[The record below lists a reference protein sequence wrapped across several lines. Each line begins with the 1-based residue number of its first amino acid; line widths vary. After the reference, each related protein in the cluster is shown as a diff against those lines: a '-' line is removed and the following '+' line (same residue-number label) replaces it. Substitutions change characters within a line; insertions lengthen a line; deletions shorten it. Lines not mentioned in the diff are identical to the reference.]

1 MKLRVALLLFVF
13 LISQNLPSVQSWMSV
28 SATTHSHSHQKQFD
42 QVSTASLHATC
53 MEIALEEE
61 AEDEERKL
69 SVSFFEWFH
78 LGFHSVD
85 VLSVPMRPQRLN
97 NTPSL
102 TVPITCIAL
111 V

>member
-1 MKLRVALLLFVF
+1 
-13 LISQNLPSVQSWMSV
+13 MSV

-69 SVSFFEWFH
+69 SVSFFEW
-78 LGFHSVD
+78 
-85 VLSVPMRPQRLN
+85 VPSWISFSGCFERAHAPPAPQQHA
-97 NTPSL
+97 L
-102 TVPITCIAL
+102 TYGPDYLYRIGVIRI
-111 V
+111 